1 MRSAQ
6 DLELRLVALEQ
17 QNKQLRRLG
26 VAAAAIALALPL
38 LSAFSPNRTGA
49 AEVHANRFVLTD
61 NRGQER
67 GVFELDGKQA
77 PRLVFLDP
85 EGGDRIVIAADPQT
99 AYILLKDQHN
109 KNRLGMAVDAY
120 PHLMLH
126 DEFQMPRLHASV
138 GVKGAASILFNDG
151 KTHSLGLGIDQ
162 HGKIWRKPEIDRE
175 MEAKAKLEAEKSKK
189 VVPPAENEAAE
200 PPKKKDGD
208 K

>member
-1 MRSAQ
+1 MRSVH

-17 QNKQLRRLG
+17 QNKQLRRFG
-26 VAAAAIALALPL
+26 IAAAAIALALPL
-38 LSAFSPNRTGA
+38 LSAFSPERNEATA
-49 AEVHANRFVLTD
+49 VHANRFVLTD
-61 NRGQER
+61 DRGKER
-67 GVFELDGKQA
+67 GVFELDANQA
-77 PRLVFLDP
+77 PRLLFRDP
-85 EGGDRIVIAADPQT
+85 DGGDRIVIAADPQT

-126 DEFQMPRLHASV
+126 DELQMPRLHASV
-138 GVKGAASILFNDG
+138 GVKGAPSILFSDG
-151 KTHSLGLGIDQ
+151 KRQSLGLGIDQ

-189 VVPPAENEAAE
+189 LTPPAEDGSPT
-200 PPKKKDGD
+200 PPKKKEGD